1 MKNQPLLKNIRSCLE
16 VNLNPIVPLPDFW
29 SIFLKEHNQVPPLIN
44 PYICSHGYLKP
55 NIELSK
61 MEKGPE
67 KIPVEIYE
75 YLLETFGGRKVKVT
89 KEDDFCQ

>member
-1 MKNQPLLKNIRSCLE
+1 
-16 VNLNPIVPLPDFW
+16 
-29 SIFLKEHNQVPPLIN
+29 
-44 PYICSHGYLKP
+44 
-55 NIELSK
+55 